1 MTDDEDYA
9 IQWQTAKLIQIFDT
23 SADDLES
30 NRDPEGGLEECAAF
44 LHSMDDEEKGVTI
57 IDLLVLFCELRSR
70 VLAEKSKKIIE
81 GLQ

>member
-1 MTDDEDYA
+1 MIDDEDYE
-9 IQWQTAKLIQIFDT
+9 IQWQTVKLLQIFDA
-23 SADDLES
+23 SAEDLES
-30 NRDPEGGLEECAAF
+30 DRDPEGGLEACAAF
-44 LHSMDDEEKGVTI
+44 LHSMADEEKGVTI